1 MNFLKLL
8 TIGARKG
15 RVRTLP
21 ELATAIGEGAAY
33 LAQGASYSYIRARSG
48 TMGPRLMQDSG
59 FGAGME
65 RCKWE
70 GFAAIAGD
78 LILIVE
84 TELRPHGAAG
94 ADVWRRLYR
103 EVLAAQAMPEHRADT
118 GWADHLAR
126 FDLALEAHRALPA
139 RSVAD
144 LCAHSAEVL
153 LAFAPVE
160 QAIRDLD
167 REMVV
172 NNITFRF
179 IDHVDAL
186 RRRADWKALAS
197 AIRPEAA
204 EPPR

>member
-1 MNFLKLL
+1 
-8 TIGARKG
+8 
-15 RVRTLP
+15 VRTLP
-21 ELATAIGEGAAY
+21 ELAAAIGEGAAY
-33 LAQGASYSYIRARSG
+33 LAQGASYSYIRARAG
-48 TMGPRLMQDSG
+48 TMGPRLMQDAG

-84 TELRPHGAAG
+84 TELRPHGSGPHGSATTA
-94 ADVWRRLYR
+94 VWRRLYR
-103 EVLAAQAMPEHRADT
+103 EVLAAQEMPGHRADT
-118 GWADHLAR
+118 GWTDRLAE
-126 FDLALEAHRALPA
+126 FDLALDAHRALPA
-139 RSVAD
+139 RGIED
-144 LCAHSAEVL
+144 LCEHSAEVL

-160 QAIRDLD
+160 EAIRELD

-172 NNITFRF
+172 NNVKFRF

-186 RRRADWKALAS
+186 RRRADWPALAA
-197 AIRPEAA
+197 AIGLAAA

>member
-1 MNFLKLL
+1 MNFLRLL

-21 ELATAIGEGAAY
+21 ELAAAIGEGAAY

-48 TMGPRLMQDSG
+48 TMGPRLMQDAG

-70 GFAAIAGD
+70 GFAAVAGD

-84 TELRPHGAAG
+84 TGLRPDAAG
-94 ADVWRRLYR
+94 TAAVWRRLYR
-103 EVLAAQAMPEHRADT
+103 AVLAAQEMPAHRADT
-118 GWADHLAR
+118 GWTDRLAE
-126 FDLALEAHRALPA
+126 FDLALETHRALPA
-139 RSVAD
+139 RGVEA

-167 REMVV
+167 REMVL
-172 NNITFRF
+172 NNVQFRF
-179 IDHVDAL
+179 IDQVDAL
-186 RRRADWKALAS
+186 RRRIDWTALAS
-197 AIRPEAA
+197 AIRLEAA
-204 EPPR
+204 EPAR